1 MHLPEFTAHQ
11 WALAL
16 LAAFCLGLPKG
27 GFSGIGLFTI
37 LLMAEVLPAREST
50 GVVLPLL
57 ICGDVL
63 SVASFVRHTQ
73 WHHVWRTLP
82 PAAVGVIAG
91 YFLMQHIPDRI
102 FRPVIGWI
110 VLSMVILQAIHRLRP
125 SILLNTPHGQW
136 FGWIMGGWSGVTTM
150 VANAAGPVMTLYLLS
165 VNLPKFEF
173 VGTGAWFF
181 LVINIFKLPFSYSLG
196 LINGGSLTFNSVL
209 VPSVL
214 LGVLVGRKLIGI
226 IPQKL
231 FELLLLLFAAAAS
244 LRLVWAS

>member
-1 MHLPEFTAHQ
+1 MFSC
-11 WALAL
+11 
-16 LAAFCLGLPKG
+16 AFFFVTSLFYFFFF
-27 GFSGIGLFTI
+27 FSS
-37 LLMAEVLPAREST
+37 RR
-50 GVVLPLL
+50 
-57 ICGDVL
+57 
-63 SVASFVRHTQ
+63 RHTRCSRD
-73 WHHVWRTLP
+73 WSSDVCSSDL
-82 PAAVGVIAG
+82 
-91 YFLMQHIPDRI
+91 FLMQHIPDRI

-110 VLSMVILQAIHRLRP
+110 VLSMVILQTIHRLRP
-125 SILLNTPHGQW
+125 SIFQNTPHSQW